1 VSRQM
6 VDHAVILAGG
16 AGTRLWPAS
25 RAALPKQ
32 FLSFGRARSLFQETL
47 VRVQHLGIGGQLI
60 VVTHRDHGEAIRSQ
74 WEELRRPF
82 PMVVLEEPVAR
93 NTAPAVAYAASYLS
107 RRGEEGSTMIVLSSD
122 HLIDPKEAFKA
133 DVAKAHRLAVQGFL
147 VTLGVPPRGPD
158 TGYGYIETGEEQ
170 SPGRRVESFHE
181 KPDQATARDYLD
193 RGNFYW
199 NAGIFTFKVGTFLE
213 AMGTHSPDVVG
224 PFRGLEMH
232 MAEKDGISVCADQD
246 AVEDTYRR
254 LPSISVDYAL
264 MEKSGN
270 VAMVPASF
278 QWSDVGSWDEVCR
291 LFEDSAEAVVQ
302 AEASGNYVYSDIPV
316 ALAGVQD
323 LIVVIR
329 DGAALV
335 CRKGRS
341 QLVRDVVAE
350 LKSKNCKEPL

>member
-1 VSRQM
+1 M

-16 AGTRLWPAS
+16 SGTRLWPAS

-32 FLSFGRARSLFQETL
+32 LLSFGRARSLFQGTL
-47 VRVQHLGIGGQLI
+47 ARVAHLDVPGQVI
-60 VVTHRDHGEAIRSQ
+60 VVTHRDHGDAIRAQ
-74 WEELRRPF
+74 WEELHRPF

-93 NTAPAVAYAASYLS
+93 NTAPAVTFAASYLS
-107 RRGEEGSTMIVLSSD
+107 QAGEDGSTMIVLSSD
-122 HLIDPKEAFKA
+122 HLIDPDEAFKEDA
-133 DVAKAHRLAVQGFL
+133 AKANQLAAQGFL
-147 VTLGVPPRGPD
+147 VTLGIPPRGPD
-158 TGYGYIETGEEQ
+158 TGYGYIEAGEEHG
-170 SPGRRVESFHE
+170 PGRRVESFHE
-181 KPDQATARDYLD
+181 KPDLATARDYLNH
-193 RGNFYW
+193 GNFYW
-199 NAGIFTFKVGTFLE
+199 NAGIFAFPVGSFLQEVE
-213 AMGTHSPDVVG
+213 AHSPDVVA
-224 PFRGLEMH
+224 PFRDLEMRII
-232 MAEKDGISVCADQD
+232 EKGGITACGNPD
-246 AVEDTYRR
+246 AVEDTYGR

-291 LFEDSAEAVVQ
+291 LFRQDDGAAALV
-302 AEASGNYVYSDIPV
+302 EASGNYVYSDIPV

-329 DGAALV
+329 DGAALI

-350 LKSKNCKEPL
+350 LKSKNREDAL